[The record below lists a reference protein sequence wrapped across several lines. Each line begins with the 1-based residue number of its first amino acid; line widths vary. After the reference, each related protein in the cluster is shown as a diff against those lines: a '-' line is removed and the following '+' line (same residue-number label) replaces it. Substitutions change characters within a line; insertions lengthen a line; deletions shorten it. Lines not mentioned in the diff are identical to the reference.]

1 MAQIKS
7 DEKARIKLK
16 MIDILT
22 EEPTISI
29 NRLSKK
35 TGVCRA
41 TARIY
46 RDEMQQK
53 VDRITQ
59 DVTQKIEMIN
69 RNQDGIWDRI
79 KKTLRL

>member
-7 DEKARIKLK
+7 DEKAKIKLK

-22 EEPTISI
+22 EEPNISI

-41 TARIY
+41 TAKLY
-46 RDEMQQK
+46 RAEMQQK
-53 VDRITQ
+53 VDRISK
-59 DVTQKIEMIN
+59 DVTQKIANIQN
-69 RNQDGIWDRI
+69 NQDGIWERI
-79 KKTLRL
+79 KKSFKL